1 MKSKTTAGILALLL
15 GGLGV
20 HKFYLDRTGQG
31 LLYLLFSWTFIPA
44 LISFFEAFRYFLM
57 SDQKFN
63 RKYNAFYQN
72 PVSFHTPQQNN
83 VNISVNSIAEEI
95 EKAKNMK
102 DRGIITEEEFEKIK
116 AKILK

>member
-1 MKSKTTAGILALLL
+1 
-15 GGLGV
+15 
-20 HKFYLDRTGQG
+20 
-31 LLYLLFSWTFIPA
+31 
-44 LISFFEAFRYFLM
+44 M

-83 VNISVNSIAEEI
+83 VNVSVNSIAEEI